1 MLSIWQHKDD
11 NMTTPNKN
19 NPWVKENP
27 TNADYFQMIVEQNLR
42 DGMPQDAAEF
52 NAVQEM
58 QHYMKEGINPM
69 GPINGREAGFNASQG
84 KALEREMQQQEQ
96 LQKAKDYEA
105 AMTNSKGQS
114 FGDWQV
120 EQELARQAAV
130 KARQNYNPYAETR
143 ADGMSFGDWQIQ
155 QTLDKQAEQAQ
166 KKAFSDKQNS
176 EFGRWLVEQEL
187 QRQQNI
193 QNIPSNF
200 RNLRVVDQP
209 PVVQPTYTG
218 Q

>member
-1 MLSIWQHKDD
+1 MGQD
-11 NMTTPNKN
+11 KN
-19 NPWVKENP
+19 NPWTKENP

-143 ADGMSFGDWQIQ
+143 ADGMSFGDWQVQ
-155 QTLDKQAEQAQ
+155 QTLAKQAAQ
-166 KKAFSDKQNS
+166 EAKDK
-176 EFGRWLVEQEL
+176 EFGRMLGQAIIDPVTWAEMENLKPRNTRMANDLEGFVPPTIKLQEK
-187 QRQQNI
+187 
-193 QNIPSNF
+193 
-200 RNLRVVDQP
+200 
-209 PVVQPTYTG
+209 
-218 Q
+218 

>member
-1 MLSIWQHKDD
+1 
-11 NMTTPNKN
+11 MTTPNKN

-143 ADGMSFGDWQIQ
+143 ADGMSFGDWQVQ
-155 QTLDKQAEQAQ
+155 QTLAKQAAQ
-166 KKAFSDKQNS
+166 EAKDK
-176 EFGRWLVEQEL
+176 EFGRMLGQAVIDPVTWAEMENLKPRNTRMANDLEGFVPPTIKLQEK
-187 QRQQNI
+187 
-193 QNIPSNF
+193 
-200 RNLRVVDQP
+200 
-209 PVVQPTYTG
+209 
-218 Q
+218 